1 VARARTAEA
10 ESKAR
15 RRPVW
20 CIDEVIPHWIGNHHS
35 YSMSLVSNMVLLKTI
50 QEARI
55 IRAMMPQQQSYPCLN
70 IVPRIDDPVLR
81 EYRSSLSLS
90 IS

>member
-1 VARARTAEA
+1 
-10 ESKAR
+10 
-15 RRPVW
+15 
-20 CIDEVIPHWIGNHHS
+20 
-35 YSMSLVSNMVLLKTI
+35 MSLVSNMVLLKTI